1 MAECNCLSLDE
12 LRPGEKRKSFFFLLG
27 SAVRIGHDSPLFW
40 SLHFILIE
48 ISLYSFY
55 SFHACKMSSLDW
67 VPPRCVSSKDI
78 LYFQLCVNSPPVP
91 WSQQSEHHCLL
102 IPVTSSQKGFV
113 YGLCHLPGLFL
124 KPLICT
130 PKWCNW
136 ETWITQLLVWNMDSE
151 WKTAP
156 NGIAK
161 AQASFGEGTGICIE
175 HVFH

>member
-1 MAECNCLSLDE
+1 
-12 LRPGEKRKSFFFLLG
+12 
-27 SAVRIGHDSPLFW
+27 
-40 SLHFILIE
+40 
-48 ISLYSFY
+48 
-55 SFHACKMSSLDW
+55 MSSLDW
-67 VPPRCVSSKDI
+67 MPPRCVSSKDI
-78 LYFQLCVNSPPVP
+78 FYFQLCVNSPPVP
-91 WSQQSEHHCLL
+91 WSQQSEHHCPL
-102 IPVTSSQKGFV
+102 IPITSSQEGFV

-124 KPLICT
+124 KPFICT

-175 HVFH
+175 HVFHETHCIIHLIILLKATFKEITLLGDEDQEVSFIG